1 MTFMDDPYAY
11 THLYRKFL
19 QGTCTPDEVRV
30 LLQQFGQE
38 EVDPRLAEAVAK
50 ALAASDDVDEATR
63 QRARAI
69 VAKSDGFIYDH
80 IVLPNRPAQRLRTL
94 RWIPYAAAA
103 VLICAI
109 GVFAYFGWPPA
120 QTAGTA
126 TQASAGEVVLP
137 GKSRAIVTLAD
148 GRSYNLAS
156 HSDGIIVDN
165 GAIRYENGEA
175 IVAASEAPT
184 ATIATPR
191 GGQYKL
197 ILPDSTTVWLNA
209 DSRLVYPLAFTGKE
223 RVVTLEGEAYF
234 SVAHNSRQPFV
245 VHHDG
250 LQVRVLGTEF
260 NLKSYADEPLQT
272 TLVSGSVD
280 VRIDDQQQPVR
291 LRPGNQFSLQGGQY
305 TVTDVNT
312 LSYTGWKDGIFYFHH
327 LQLDDVLRQLER
339 WYDVSIPD
347 ADIPDINVYGE
358 IDRDTP
364 LREVLDMLEL
374 ITPLH
379 FELNERRITIR

>member
-1 MTFMDDPYAY
+1 MEDPYAY
-11 THLYRKFL
+11 EHLYRKFL
-19 QGTCTPDEVRV
+19 RGECTPRELRL
-30 LLQQFGQE
+30 LLQQFDRDE
-38 EVDPRLAEAVAK
+38 IDPRLAEAVAE
-50 ALAASDDVDEATR
+50 ALAHADSADDTTR
-63 QRARAI
+63 QRAQAI
-69 VAKSDGFIYDH
+69 VAKSDGFIHDH
-80 IVLPNRPAQRLRTL
+80 ILLPNRTNQPAWRLRPL
-94 RWIPYAAAA
+94 SWLPYAAAA
-103 VLICAI
+103 VVICAI
-109 GVFAYFGWPPA
+109 GIAYFGWLSPHSANTDAPA
-120 QTAGTA
+120 IAA
-126 TQASAGEVVLP
+126 EVVLP
-137 GKSRAIVTLAD
+137 GKNRAIITLAD
-148 GRSYNLAS
+148 GRSYDLA
-156 HSDGIIVDN
+156 DDRNGIIVDD
-165 GAIRYENGEA
+165 GVIRYENGDA
-175 IVAASEAPT
+175 IVSSSALPS

-209 DSRLVYPLAFTGKE
+209 DSRLTYPLAFTGSE
-223 RVVTLEGEAYF
+223 RSVTLEGEAYF

-245 VHHDG
+245 VNHDG

-260 NLKSYADEPLQT
+260 NLRGYAAEPLQT

-291 LRPGNQFSLQGGQY
+291 LRPGNQFSLQDGQY
-305 TVTDVNT
+305 TVTNVNT

-347 ADIPDINVYGE
+347 TGIPGINVYGE

-374 ITPLH
+374 ITPLR
-379 FELNERRITIR
+379 FELNERRIMIR